1 MRKEAALKVLIYE
14 LFLNTFYEKNDKTI
28 IFSDDFLYFS

>member
-14 LFLNTFYEKNDKTI
+14 LFLNIFYEKMTKQLY
-28 IFSDDFLYFS
+28 FFDDFLYFS

>member
-1 MRKEAALKVLIYE
+1 MRKEATLKVLIYE
-14 LFLNTFYEKNDKTI
+14 LFLNIFYEKNDKTI